1 MNKIFKYSILRYRPS
16 YLLEEQVNIGVLFF
30 FLEDKKAVFIHPSK
44 LRRITQFYPDA
55 NLSTIRKYLAAFKQ
69 KVNKLNISSDIES
82 FDSFIESNLLLKD
95 ASNLYFS
102 TVKSNQYIDIAKTIE
117 YYYNLYFSVYEG
129 KTQRVKKDETYLK
142 RTFKNQL
149 EEKLQG
155 DKQRLALF
163 RANPSVKNTISSTEF
178 DLGWQNGTTNL
189 VKFLSFDLMDKGSFQ
204 EKSFRWYG
212 ELNQLKTTAEE
223 QNLKVDL
230 VLTKP
235 LEKILFEHYDNA
247 IKVLEDI
254 QTPKKIIEEHQLNNY
269 IESAIYDVK
278 PLEKDYLFQR

>member
-44 LRRITQFYPDA
+44 LRRITQFYPDG
-55 NLSTIRKYLAAFKQ
+55 NLSTIRKYLAAFNQ

-117 YYYNLYFSVYEG
+117 YYYRLYFSVYKG

-142 RTFKNQL
+142 KAFKKQL
-149 EEKLQG
+149 EEKLKG

-163 RANPSVKNTISSTEF
+163 RPKPSVKNTISNTEF

-189 VKFLSFDLMDKGSFQ
+189 VKFLSFDLMDKGNFQ

-235 LEKILFEHYDNA
+235 QEKTLFEHYDNA

-278 PLEKDYLFQR
+278 PLEKDYLFQS